1 MAKKIIWSENSQND
15 LFEILDY
22 WFQTLGTKKYPA
34 KLNTEIQK
42 TIKLIKIFP
51 EIGRKY
57 EKLEIRFLVKDNYQ
71 IFYDFN
77 ETEIHILHIWNSRRD
92 KNDMTFQ
99 R

>member
-22 WFQTLGTKKYPA
+22 WFQTLGAKKYLT
-34 KLNTEIQK
+34 KLNTQIQK

-57 EKLEIRFLVKDNYQ
+57 EELEIRFLVKDNYQ

-77 ETEIHILHIWNSRRD
+77 ETEIHILHIWDSRRD
-92 KNDMTFQ
+92 KNSLTFQ
-99 R
+99 Q